1 LRTELGMDIN
11 GTFPQRSCFR
21 VRRGKSYALEGEI
34 AKLHNGRT
42 LIFHAERSAANIE
55 IAGPQLV
62 ELGAVKVTGIGTIES
77 LRHLIGTDEEPYWE
91 IVVVHE
97 HRGITEDAVR
107 VCYII
112 PADELDV
119 PANTRFRRCSR
130 ICLVGEIIEIG
141 GGGNDLT
148 VQRLP
153 TCAHGSGHGL
163 SGHGAPGF
171 ASQGLHKLALAA
183 AATSVKSHRVY
194 VGNLNYAI
202 GWKELK
208 DFMREAGEISYA
220 EVIMGSDGRS
230 KGCGIVEFSTA
241 EAAEKAISE
250 YKDRQLLGRPVFV
263 REDREAHPKFGHQP
277 RRIVPTA
284 GCGQV
289 FVTGLPSSVNWQTL
303 KDTFKAAG
311 TVVRADVNEAD
322 CTAVVILSSEAEAAA
337 AVAKFNGTELEGSRI
352 VVREDRFTPNHL
364 GGTKTADSRPT
375 PIDPANQ
382 EPSTQVFINNLPYSV
397 DSAGLLALSPAAIKA
412 ELMLSAG
419 RSKGMGVLEFPS
431 LEASAE
437 AVSSLKGHMIDGRPI
452 LVKYNERP
460 HQFSEYAVS
469 QTSS

>member
-1 LRTELGMDIN
+1 MAPVMG
-11 GTFPQRSCFR
+11 
-21 VRRGKSYALEGEI
+21 
-34 AKLHNGRT
+34 
-42 LIFHAERSAANIE
+42 
-55 IAGPQLV
+55 
-62 ELGAVKVTGIGTIES
+62 
-77 LRHLIGTDEEPYWE
+77 
-91 IVVVHE
+91 
-97 HRGITEDAVR
+97 
-107 VCYII
+107 
-112 PADELDV
+112 
-119 PANTRFRRCSR
+119 
-130 ICLVGEIIEIG
+130 
-141 GGGNDLT
+141 
-148 VQRLP
+148 
-153 TCAHGSGHGL
+153 